1 MDAVLSSS
9 SAWVWRDAITAV
21 FWLAVAA
28 LAIGTARRA
37 ALWRTGLAAPVAW
50 RGLLAI
56 PKRYFVDLHHVVA
69 REPAVARAH
78 VAVAGGAIACLA
90 LVAINDGLRLRL
102 AVLDMALVAFALVML
117 AGTLMMALRRRRGR
131 WARARSGCSRWPPAR
146 CGTRASR
153 RGGRRCACW
162 LWAPARPSLRWAS
175 VWPGR

>member
-1 MDAVLSSS
+1 MDAVLSSP

-90 LVAINDGLRLRL
+90 LVAINDGLRLRQWIEDETDRRTTLPWERYGADATVAL
-102 AVLDMALVAFALVML
+102 AEALEPPCERLLVRVDVT
-117 AGTLMMALRRRRGR
+117 AGERYQ
-131 WARARSGCSRWPPAR
+131 P
-146 CGTRASR
+146 ASR
-153 RGGRRCACW
+153 DRPRRQ
-162 LWAPARPSLRWAS
+162 PA
-175 VWPGR
+175 G